1 MGIVNRIGEA
11 EQERLGLFTE
21 EMGESQL
28 EIGKILRHGIDS
40 RHPDDP
46 DLSNAERLELEAG
59 HVLASIDLLVACG
72 TLSRE
77 GLARSRR
84 AKLEKLRSW
93 LHCGTNLDAVDELLR
108 VETNEFV
115 AAARSMLEEAR
126 ARFRTLAEPIIGDDA
141 ELKKFSDSLVSA
153 IGEVSPEQA
162 IDGLKR
168 RKVERSNALAKA
180 HSCGGCDAPNI
191 AVAEDGTCYCAHCG
205 WNDPNA
211 ELKDLQERIEGGQM

>member
-40 RHPDDP
+40 SHPDDP

-93 LHCGTNLDAVDELLR
+93 LHCGTNLDAVEELLADSC
-108 VETNEFV
+108 TGFV
-115 AAARSMLEEAR
+115 DMRALAESGIAR
-126 ARFRTLAEPIIGDDA
+126 AREEYRRLAEPMLHGEDA
-141 ELKKFSDSLVSA
+141 EVLAFSKKLESA
-153 IGEVSPEQA
+153 IGECSPEQA
-162 IDGLKR
+162 IDGLR
-168 RKVERSNALAKA
+168 RFMVDRRAEDVPFACGK
-180 HSCGGCDAPNI
+180 CGGRWAFAPSTLR
-191 AVAEDGTCYCAHCG
+191 DGWPSVDSECCG
-205 WNDPNA
+205 S
-211 ELKDLQERIEGGQM
+211 GGWTKPLVQP